1 MVGSADTK
9 VSLKRSDRAHDI
21 SIPKA
26 AILTKIWRVNRA
38 RNKALDLSRCRLQR
52 IRYMHWM
59 RSHGWVLCIK
69 VFYYTGHHIYYCFV
83 ARASAWDWAVH
94 SLEAR
99 NSNSMASG
107 LCLHYVI
114 KDSKSRYEL
123 GISHGNLKETRG
135 KEGFSFHENLLRRIN
150 QGPEELHKVCLR
162 AVTPV
167 NQLYCTEI
175 CLLQICYSQY
185 TVTLR
190 MKHSLQKL
198 VRDKLLPAIAELPW
212 SRSILEKRNACA
224 SWHTLIIGGGQ
235 LVNTVK

>member
-1 MVGSADTK
+1 MQTAKNPVY
-9 VSLKRSDRAHDI
+9 
-21 SIPKA
+21 
-26 AILTKIWRVNRA
+26 
-38 RNKALDLSRCRLQR
+38 ALDEKP
-52 IRYMHWM
+52 
-59 RSHGWVLCIK
+59 WVSFMYKGVLLYWALYLLL
-69 VFYYTGHHIYYCFV
+69 FQS
-83 ARASAWDWAVH
+83 SAWDWAVH
-94 SLEAR
+94 SLEAG
-99 NSNSMASG
+99 NSNSMAGG

-150 QGPEELHKVCLR
+150 QGPEELHKVWLR

-175 CLLQICYSQY
+175 CHLQVCYSQY

-190 MKHSLQKL
+190 MKHSLQKP
-198 VRDKLLPAIAELPW
+198 VRDKLLPAIAGLPG
-212 SRSILEKRNACA
+212 SRSILEKRNSCA
-224 SWHTLIIGGGQ
+224 SRHSLIIGGGQ